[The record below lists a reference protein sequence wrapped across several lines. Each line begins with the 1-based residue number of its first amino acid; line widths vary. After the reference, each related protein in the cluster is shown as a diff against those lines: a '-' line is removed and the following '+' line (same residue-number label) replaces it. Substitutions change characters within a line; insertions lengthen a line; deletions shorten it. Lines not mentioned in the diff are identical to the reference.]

1 MNSVN
6 PDLYIKEIETINNS
20 ITCYDKFTCSI
31 QAKYLNIANLYKS
44 SGNLYK
50 INNLN
55 KSSECY
61 ELAILYYKKLK
72 DNHYV
77 NISECYIN
85 SGLIYQ
91 LQKNNKKAINNY
103 IEGTKIFFKLGYY
116 DKIAKY
122 YEHIGDL
129 YVQENKKEKAIIY
142 YKDAINYNNTIPTIL
157 RRANVCYKISIIYV
171 KDFADYHNALNI
183 LNDMFNVIKMKG
195 FVNINYKTY
204 FYYISLLLLLLK
216 EVEEAKEYISHTEAE
231 YGIHNE
237 ANIIRK
243 LVNSFECNDNDDENK
258 KKKKICEEIIN
269 HNKNDELIKLLVM
282 KICA

>member
-6 PDLYIKEIETINNS
+6 PDLYIKEIETIINS

-31 QAKYLNIANLYKS
+31 HAKYLNIANLYKS
-44 SGNLYK
+44 SANLYK

-61 ELAILYYKKLK
+61 ELAILYYKKLN
-72 DNHYV
+72 DNHDI

-91 LQKNNKKAINNY
+91 LQKNNKKAISNY
-103 IEGTKIFFKLGYY
+103 IEGTKILFKLGSH

-122 YEHIGDL
+122 YEHIADL
-129 YVQENKKEKAIIY
+129 YVQENKKEKAIYY

-171 KDFADYHNALNI
+171 KDFGDYHAALNT
-183 LNDMFNVIKMKG
+183 LNDMFNVIKIKG
-195 FVNINYKTY
+195 FVNINNKTY

-216 EVEEAKEYISHTEAE
+216 ELEEAKEYISHIELE

-243 LVNSFECNDNDDENK
+243 LVSSIECNNNENK
-258 KKKKICEEIIN
+258 KNICEEVTN
-269 HNKNDELIKLLVM
+269 HNKNDELIKLLSM